1 VKPKPTDT
9 ETNWSTT
16 MRAFAALLLAT
27 ALWAAGCAEEH
38 KPGATPGVT
47 VNETPD
53 VNPQTDDDVDVTLPD
68 VDVDTHDRPGKAPDV
83 DVDVVQPRD
92 ADTKANET
100 PGSDP
105 DPNR

>member
-1 VKPKPTDT
+1 MKILV
-9 ETNWSTT
+9 
-16 MRAFAALLLAT
+16 ALVGLT
-27 ALWAAGCAEEH
+27 ALALTGCAEGD

-53 VNPQTDDDVDVTLPD
+53 LNPKTDDDVDVTLPD
-68 VDVDTHDRPGKAPDV
+68 VDVDATNRPGKAPDV

-105 DPNR
+105 DPKS